1 MEELTQEQ
9 IEQAIQIINEHPDR
23 IGVNLLK
30 RYMSHVGIITANR
43 LLEELENQGIISK
56 WDNGRKLLV

>member
-9 IEQAIQIINEHPDR
+9 IEQSIELVKKYPEK

-30 RYMSHVGIITANR
+30 RYMIVGTITANR
-43 LLEELENQGIISK
+43 LLEELENRKIISK
-56 WDNGRKLLV
+56 WNNGRKLLV